1 MAADAALSWIETRAE
16 ELHVA
21 PSAIANRATVT
32 AYVDNVYDASNPLGE
47 GWRYE
52 AVGRELAANFGVD

>member
-1 MAADAALSWIETRAE
+1 MAADAALAWLETRAE

-32 AYVDNVYDASNPLGE
+32 AYVDNVNDASNPLGE
-47 GWRYE
+47 GWRYD
-52 AVGRELAANFGVD
+52 AVGRELAARFGVD

>member
-1 MAADAALSWIETRAE
+1 MAADAALAWLETRAE

-21 PSAIANRATVT
+21 PSAIANRTTVT
-32 AYVDNVYDASNPLGE
+32 AYVNNVYDASNPLGE

>member
-1 MAADAALSWIETRAE
+1 MAVNAALAWLETRAE

-32 AYVDNVYDASNPLGE
+32 AYVDNVNDVSNPLGE